1 LLASR
6 TTSDIEDHRLSAIRD
21 SLFII
26 FATDKL
32 VKNKE
37 Y

>member
-6 TTSDIEDHRLSAIRD
+6 PTSDMDDHRLSAIRD

-32 VKNKE
+32 IQNKE
-37 Y
+37 H